1 MSNDDMH
8 DPFEGL
14 KGAAAPDPRAEAKKR
29 AMAAGMAAFEA
40 ARKETA
46 ATTQGNVW
54 GQRLTSIITSWKGKS
69 IMDMRLPIGTAA
81 VALLLLPLGYQ
92 LYSTTSMTPADA
104 VPPRPVI
111 VVDQPPAEPLSA
123 APVEQP
129 KVEAPAEITQAQ
141 ELAEVPADERA
152 DAVANSVASPATTAT
167 ETAVAGRDQSM
178 VAPEP
183 VTVDR
188 MAPDLDTGLMDSEVA
203 REEAPMVGG
212 AVAPQQAPA
221 GAAVA
226 ESDAFMAAPAPMPS
240 VVALPTEPSGDEFTS
255 FDEQRLKA
263 VADEPV
269 STFSI
274 DVDTSSYS
282 YVRRMIEDGYL
293 PEPDAVRI
301 EEMLNYFPYDYAPAD
316 SAAVPFKP
324 SMAVY
329 PTPWNPKTQ
338 LLHIGIK
345 GYVPPATED
354 KASNLVFLID
364 TSGSMDE
371 PDKLPLLK
379 RAFALLVDQLSANDT
394 VSIVVYAG
402 SAGVVLEPTVATDKA
417 KILDAL
423 DNLAAGGSTA
433 GAEGIELAY
442 RLAEQAKVDGGTNRV
457 ILATDGD
464 FNVGIDNPEDLETFI
479 EKKRDSGVTLS
490 VLGFGRGNL
499 DDATMQALAQHGN
512 GNAAYISNFRE
523 AQKVLVEEGGSTLEM
538 IAKDVKIQIEFNP
551 AVVAE
556 YRLIGYETRALNR
569 EDFNN
574 DAVDAGDI
582 GAGHTVTAIYEI
594 TPAGSGAELVD
605 PLRYGAEQAADPAA
619 VASTNAPTE
628 IAFLKMRYK
637 LPESDVSQLI
647 EQPVT
652 PSVVYG
658 DIGEVSDDMR
668 FAAAV
673 AAYGQKLKGS
683 NYGGEMSWSDIAEL
697 ARSGKGEDESGYRAE
712 FIQLIKTT
720 SLLQPDSVDVDTT
733 RPDPGCIMG
742 TTGECAPQP

>member
-8 DPFEGL
+8 DPFDQLADTSVPE
-14 KGAAAPDPRAEAKKR
+14 PRAEARKR

-40 ARKETA
+40 AKNTEA
-46 ATTQGNVW
+46 KKSAPVPQGTHW
-54 GQRLTSIITSWKGKS
+54 RQRLTSIVTSLKGNW

-81 VALLLLPLGYQ
+81 IALLVLPLGYQ
-92 LYSTTSMTPADA
+92 LYTTTSMTPAD
-104 VPPRPVI
+104 VPVTRPVVI
-111 VVDQPPAEPLSA
+111 DQTPVEVAPQQTEQQAIAEP
-123 APVEQP
+123 
-129 KVEAPAEITQAQ
+129 
-141 ELAEVPADERA
+141 
-152 DAVANSVASPATTAT
+152 
-167 ETAVAGRDQSM
+167 

-183 VTVDR
+183 ADTRMQADTSVANTV
-188 MAPDLDTGLMDSEVA
+188 
-203 REEAPMVGG
+203 PMVAPKTVAAPPPAVGEIAGDADDGLADMEMARQEAAPVAGG
-212 AVAPQQAPA
+212 V
-221 GAAVA
+221 V
-226 ESDAFMAAPAPMPS
+226 APAPMATMAPS
-240 VVALPTEPSGDEFTS
+240 GVALSQSDSYMAMPAPSILAQPTEPTGDEFTS
-255 FDEQRLKA
+255 FDEQRLKVA
-263 VADEPV
+263 ADEPV

-274 DVDTSSYS
+274 DVDTASYS
-282 YVRRMIEDGYL
+282 YVRRMIEDGYV

-301 EEMLNYFPYDYAPAD
+301 EEMLNYFPYDYAAAD

-324 SMAVY
+324 TMAVY

-345 GYVPPATED
+345 GYVPPVTED
-354 KASNLVFLID
+354 KPSNLVFLID

-402 SAGVVLEPTVATDKA
+402 SAGVVLEPTAATEKA
-417 KILDAL
+417 KILGAL
-423 DNLAAGGSTA
+423 DDLAAGGSTA

-442 RLAEQAKVDGGTNRV
+442 RLADEAKVDGGNNRV

-464 FNVGIDNPEDLETFI
+464 FNVGIDNPEDLEDFI
-479 EKKRDSGVTLS
+479 KGKRDSGVTLS
-490 VLGFGRGNL
+490 VLGFGQGNL
-499 DDATMQALAQHGN
+499 DDATMQALAQNGN
-512 GNAAYISNFRE
+512 GNASYISSFRE
-523 AQKVLVEEGGSTLEM
+523 AQKVLVDEMGGTLDM

-605 PLRYGAEQAADPAA
+605 PLRYGADEGADLPA
-619 VASTNAPTE
+619 VATGPAPTE
-628 IAFLKMRYK
+628 YGFLKMRYK
-637 LPESDVSQLI
+637 LPDSDVSQLI

-652 PSVVYG
+652 TSVVYG

-683 NYGGEMSWSDIAEL
+683 DYGNAMSWAQIADL
-697 ARSGKGEDESGYRAE
+697 ARSGKGADESGYRAE

-720 SLLQPDSVDVDTT
+720 SLLKPEGVVDTT
-733 RPDPGCIMG
+733 VPDPGCIMG
-742 TTGECAPQP
+742 VTGECAPQE

>member
-8 DPFEGL
+8 DPFEQL
-14 KGAAAPDPRAEAKKR
+14 KGAQAPDPRAEAKKR
-29 AMAAGMAAFEA
+29 ALASGMAAFEA
-40 ARKETA
+40 SQKKTA
-46 ATTQGNVW
+46 PATQGNHW
-54 GQRLTSIITSWKGKS
+54 GQRLTSIITSLKGKS

-81 VALLLLPLGYQ
+81 IALLVLPLGYQ
-92 LYSTTSMTPADA
+92 LYTTTSMTPADA
-104 VPPRPVI
+104 VPPRTV
-111 VVDQPPAEPLSA
+111 VVDQKPVEIARAEEKAEQPVSNNTATTMATTTAEP
-123 APVEQP
+123 
-129 KVEAPAEITQAQ
+129 
-141 ELAEVPADERA
+141 EVGRDL
-152 DAVANSVASPATTAT
+152 SVA
-167 ETAVAGRDQSM
+167 
-178 VAPEP
+178 APEP
-183 VTVDR
+183 VPANEA
-188 MAPDLDTGLMDSEVA
+188 APDLDDGLMDTEVA
-203 REEAPMVGG
+203 RQQAPMVGG
-212 AVAPQQAPA
+212 TVAAPQQMQTMAPA

-226 ESDAFMAAPAPMPS
+226 ESDAYLAAPAPMPS
-240 VVALPTEPSGDEFTS
+240 VVALPTEPTGDEFTS
-255 FDEQRLKA
+255 FDEQRLKV

-274 DVDTSSYS
+274 DVDTASYS

-316 SAAVPFKP
+316 SAEVPFKP

-345 GYVPPATED
+345 GYVPPVTED
-354 KASNLVFLID
+354 KPSNLVFLID

-402 SAGVVLEPTVATDKA
+402 SAGVVLEPTVATEKA
-417 KILDAL
+417 RILDAL

-442 RLAEQAKVDGGTNRV
+442 RLAEQAKVADGTNRV

-464 FNVGIDNPEDLETFI
+464 FNVGIDNPDDLENFI
-479 EKKRDSGVTLS
+479 KEKRDGGVTLS
-490 VLGFGRGNL
+490 VLGFGQGNL
-499 DDATMQALAQHGN
+499 GDDTMQALAQNGN
-512 GNAAYISNFRE
+512 GNAAYISSFRE

-605 PLRYGAEQAADPAA
+605 PLRYGAEAADPAA
-619 VASTNAPTE
+619 VATTNAPTE

-652 PSVVYG
+652 PAVVYG
-658 DIGEVSDDMR
+658 DIGAVSDDMR

-673 AAYGQKLKGS
+673 AAFGQKLKGS
-683 NYGGEMSWSDIAEL
+683 DYASAMSWAEIADL

-720 SLLQPDSVDVDTT
+720 SLLKPDSADVPEVDATI
-733 RPDPGCIMG
+733 PDQGCVMG
-742 TTGECAPQP
+742 TTGECAPQQ

>member
-1 MSNDDMH
+1 MSDDDMH
-8 DPFEGL
+8 DPFEQL
-14 KGAAAPDPRAEAKKR
+14 KDSQAPDPRAEAKKR
-29 AMAAGMAAFEA
+29 ALAAGMAAFEA
-40 ARKETA
+40 SQKKSSPS
-46 ATTQGNVW
+46 TQGNVW
-54 GQRLTSIITSWKGKS
+54 GQRLTSIITSLKGKS

-81 VALLLLPLGYQ
+81 IALLVLPLGYQ
-92 LYSTTSMTPADA
+92 LYTTTSMTPADA
-104 VPPRPVI
+104 VPPRTVI
-111 VVDQPPAEPLSA
+111 VDQPPAEIARPEEAADKPVSNSA
-123 APVEQP
+123 A
-129 KVEAPAEITQAQ
+129 
-141 ELAEVPADERA
+141 
-152 DAVANSVASPATTAT
+152 TTVTTTTT
-167 ETAVAGRDQSM
+167 ESAAGRDLSV

-183 VTVDR
+183 VPANEA
-188 MAPDLDTGLMDSEVA
+188 APDLDDGLMDTEVA
-203 REEAPMVGG
+203 RQQAPMVGG
-212 AVAPQQAPA
+212 TVATPQQMQTAAPA
-221 GAAVA
+221 GAVMA
-226 ESDAFMAAPAPMPS
+226 ESDAYLAAPAPMPS
-240 VVALPTEPSGDEFTS
+240 IVALPTEPTGDEFTS
-255 FDEQRLKA
+255 FDEQRLKV

-274 DVDTSSYS
+274 DVDTASYS

-316 SAAVPFKP
+316 SAQVPFKP

-345 GYVPPATED
+345 GYVPPVTED
-354 KASNLVFLID
+354 KPSNLVFLID

-402 SAGVVLEPTVATDKA
+402 SAGVVLEPTVATEKA

-442 RLAEQAKVDGGTNRV
+442 RLAEQAKVEGGTNRV

-464 FNVGIDNPEDLETFI
+464 FNVGIDNPEGLENFI
-479 EKKRDSGVTLS
+479 KEKRDGGVTLS
-490 VLGFGRGNL
+490 VLGFGQGNL
-499 DDATMQALAQHGN
+499 GDDTMQALAQNGN

-605 PLRYGAEQAADPAA
+605 PLRYGAEQGADPAA
-619 VASTNAPTE
+619 VATMNAQTE

-652 PSVVYG
+652 PEVVYG

-673 AAYGQKLKGS
+673 AAFGQKLKGS
-683 NYGGEMSWSDIAEL
+683 DYGNAMSWSEIADL

-720 SLLQPDSVDVDTT
+720 SLLKPDNATA
-733 RPDPGCIMG
+733 PDPGCIMG
-742 TTGECAPQP
+742 TTGECAPQQ

>member
-1 MSNDDMH
+1 MP
-8 DPFEGL
+8 DPFDQL
-14 KGAAAPDPRAEAKKR
+14 KGAQAPDPRAEARKR

-40 ARKETA
+40 AKNIEA
-46 ATTQGNVW
+46 KKSSPTTQGNNW
-54 GQRLTSIITSWKGKS
+54 GQRLTSIITSLKGKS

-81 VALLLLPLGYQ
+81 VALLILPLGYQ
-92 LYSTTSMTPADA
+92 LYTSTSMTPAD
-104 VPPRPVI
+104 VPVTRPVVI
-111 VVDQPPAEPLSA
+111 DQTPVANDPVAVTTEV
-123 APVEQP
+123 APVEEEPSDTRMAAADQP
-129 KVEAPAEITQAQ
+129 
-141 ELAEVPADERA
+141 
-152 DAVANSVASPATTAT
+152 VANTIPSTAPKTVAVPQ
-167 ETAVAGRDQSM
+167 VGRDQT
-178 VAPEP
+178 VAAPEP
-183 VTVDR
+183 MV
-188 MAPDLDTGLMDSEVA
+188 AGEIAADLDDGLADMEVA
-203 REEAPMVGG
+203 RQEAAPMVGG
-212 AVAPQQAPA
+212 TVAAPMTTMAPA
-221 GAAVA
+221 GATA
-226 ESDAFMAAPAPMPS
+226 ESDMYLAAPAPMPTS

-255 FDEQRLKA
+255 FDEQRLK
-263 VADEPV
+263 VVVDEPV

-274 DVDTSSYS
+274 DVDTASYS

-324 SMAVY
+324 TMAVY
-329 PTPWNPKTQ
+329 PTPWNAKTQ

-345 GYVPPATED
+345 GYVPAVTED

-402 SAGVVLEPTVATDKA
+402 SAGVVLEPTAATEKA
-417 KILDAL
+417 KILGAL
-423 DNLAAGGSTA
+423 DMLSAGGSTA

-442 RLAEQAKVDGGTNRV
+442 RLAEQGRVTGGTNRV

-479 EKKRDSGVTLS
+479 KAKRDSGVTLS

-499 DDATMQALAQHGN
+499 DDATMQALAQNGN

-538 IAKDVKIQIEFNP
+538 IAKDVKIQVEFNP
-551 AVVAE
+551 AVVSE

-605 PLRYGAEQAADPAA
+605 PLRYGAEGADPAA
-619 VASTNAPTE
+619 VATTDAPGE

-637 LPESDVSQLI
+637 LPDSDVSQLM

-652 PSVVYG
+652 PSIVYA
-658 DIGEVSDDMR
+658 DIGAVSDDMR

-673 AAYGQKLKGS
+673 AAFGQKLKGS
-683 NYGGEMSWSDIAEL
+683 DYGNAMTWAEVADL

-720 SLLQPDSVDVDTT
+720 SLLKPDAVVVPEGDTSA
-733 RPDPGCIMG
+733 PDQGCIMG
-742 TTGECAPQP
+742 ITGECAPQQ